1 LVAIVVVVV
10 VAAGSTTVVT
20 VVLLDELVLDDVLD
34 EVVVDPAVVEVVG
47 ATAPPTVNPVV
58 ASCPLGL
65 WAWMVADPGS
75 EQLVFVGAVHADGI
89 LTALAFDP
97 LATAITTGGRV
108 PCSNL
113 T

>member
-1 LVAIVVVVV
+1 MAIVVVVV

-34 EVVVDPAVVEVVG
+34 EVVELAVEDVVG

-58 ASCPLGL
+58 ASCPVGL

>member
-34 EVVVDPAVVEVVG
+34 EVVELAVEDVVG

-58 ASCPLGL
+58 ASCPVGL